1 MPDCENCKKKNSEE
15 MQVITIPIVTYEKDE
30 QRKERREKRYIFV
43 IILMIVLFVGSN
55 AGWLYYESQM
65 EEVTTITETTLDA
78 NGDGIANYIGN
89 DGDII
94 YGEDYSKNNNENT
107 AEEKEETAGQMSDL
121 R

>member
-43 IILMIVLFVGSN
+43 IILLIVLFVGSN
-55 AGWLYYESQM
+55 AGWLYYESQF
-65 EEVTTITETTLDA
+65 EETTVTETTVDA
-78 NGDGIANYIGN
+78 TGDGIASYIGN
-89 DGDII
+89 NGDII
-94 YGEDYSKNNNENT
+94 YGENHSKNNKNA

>member
-43 IILMIVLFVGSN
+43 IILLIVLFVGSN
-55 AGWLYYESQM
+55 AGWLYYESQFEDIV
-65 EEVTTITETTLDA
+65 EEYQIEQT
-78 NGDGIANYIGN
+78 N
-89 DGDII
+89 DG
-94 YGEDYSKNNNENT
+94 GNNNSIINGGEVLNGETDNKVQEDNT
-107 AEEKEETAGQMSDL
+107 QEEAEAGQMSDL

>member
-43 IILMIVLFVGSN
+43 IILLIVLFVGSN
-55 AGWLYYESQM
+55 AGWLYYESQFETVST
-65 EEVTTITETTLDA
+65 EEYQIDQT
-78 NGDGIANYIGN
+78 N
-89 DGDII
+89 DG
-94 YGEDYSKNNNENT
+94 GNNNSIINGGEVFNGETDNKVQENNDT
-107 AEEKEETAGQMSDL
+107 QEEAEAGQMSDL